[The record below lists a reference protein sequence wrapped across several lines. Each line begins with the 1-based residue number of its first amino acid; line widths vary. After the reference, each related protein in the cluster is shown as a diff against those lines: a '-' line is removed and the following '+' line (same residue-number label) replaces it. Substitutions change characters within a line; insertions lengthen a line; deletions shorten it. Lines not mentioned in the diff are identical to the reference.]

1 MTTRSRTMAIAMLC
15 SAAVTA
21 QFVSGKATRDAL
33 FLTSLDFTAL
43 PAMMM
48 ATSVCS
54 ILLVAAYARLATRVA
69 PSRLV
74 PASFVVSG
82 ALFLG
87 EWLARSTAPAAT
99 AVVVYLHVSGVG
111 PLLASGVWLNASEQF
126 DPRSARRGFGRI
138 IAAGTLG
145 GLVGALVAERVAAL
159 LGVPAMLLLLA
170 VFQFVTA
177 WLAVLLSG
185 TRETY
190 PGSIEAVPGV
200 SSPLRSGLRVVA
212 DAPHLRHLALLV
224 LLGTTAAALIE
235 YLFKAQAVET
245 FGPGDNLLRFFAVY
259 YAATNLITFVL
270 QTLSSRAVL
279 ERFGLALTTSTPSI
293 ALLAGSVGS
302 LAAPGFGGLLVA
314 RASESIFRASWFRA
328 GYELFY
334 TPVAAA
340 EKRAAKSVID
350 VGVDRLGDA
359 VGGGL
364 VRLAIVF
371 LPAAQ
376 SPAIL
381 SLAIG
386 TSVAAIVVAS
396 SLNRWYLRTLEK
408 SLVHLGRGLDLSNTD
423 ADSIRPRQAGAIDTS
438 QPTMAPD
445 VEGTLKTMAID
456 PVMQDALAL
465 RSGSRRRVSEVLCRP
480 EPLGPGLVSHAIPLL
495 AWDAVAD
502 HALAAL
508 RQVADARI
516 GELTD
521 ALLDQSQDYAVR
533 RRLARVFS
541 ACATQ
546 RAVDG
551 LVLALDDARFEV
563 RFQCARSLAAILE
576 KDSALHV
583 DREHIYDVVVRAVTA
598 ASPVWESDRAMDG
611 FVRESPLEEFVRDRA
626 SQSLA
631 HVFTL
636 LSLVLPRDPLRIA
649 FRSLHS
655 DDTRLRGTAL
665 EYLEG
670 VLPGPIRERL
680 WPFLGDATVQPRPA
694 RRQDDVIADLL
705 RANPSI
711 TLKNIA
717 ERE

>member
-1 MTTRSRTMAIAMLC
+1 MAIAMLC

-48 ATSVCS
+48 ATAVCS
-54 ILLVAAYARLATRVA
+54 ILLVAAYARLAIRVA

-87 EWLARSTAPAAT
+87 EWLTRSTAPAAT
-99 AVVVYLHVSGVG
+99 AVLVYLHISGVG

-138 IAAGTLG
+138 VAAGTVG

-177 WLAVLLSG
+177 WLVVLLSAS
-185 TRETY
+185 R
-190 PGSIEAVPGV
+190 PIPDSGSIEALPGV
-200 SSPLRSGLRVVA
+200 TAPLRSGLQVVA
-212 DAPHLRHLALLV
+212 DTPHLRHLALLV

-235 YLFKAQAVET
+235 YLFKARAVET
-245 FGPGDNLLRFFAVY
+245 FGPGDNLLRFFAAY
-259 YAATNLITFVL
+259 YAVTSLITFLL
-270 QTLSSRAVL
+270 QAVSSRPVL

-293 ALLAGSVGS
+293 ALLAGSIGS

-314 RASESIFRASWFRA
+314 RASESIFRASWFRT

-376 SPAIL
+376 SPVIL

-386 TSVAAIVVAS
+386 TSVAAIIVAS

-408 SLVHLGRGLDLSNTD
+408 SLVHLGRGLDLSD
-423 ADSIRPRQAGAIDTS
+423 PHADSIRPRLSGAVDTS
-438 QPTMAPD
+438 QPTMAPE
-445 VEGTLKTMAID
+445 VEGTLKTVAID

-465 RSGSRRRVSEVLCRP
+465 RSGNRRRVTEVLCRP
-480 EPLGPGLVSHAIPLL
+480 EPLAPGLVSHAIPLL

-502 HALAAL
+502 QALAAL

-576 KDSALHV
+576 KNSALHV
-583 DREHIYDVVVRAVTA
+583 DRDHIYDVVVRAVTA

-655 DDTRLRGTAL
+655 DDTHLRGTAL

-670 VLPGPIRERL
+670 VLPMPIRERL

-705 RANPSI
+705 RADPSI